1 MNSLPAPKPLDYRA
15 KDNTKDTAMTADSNP
30 KLQVIPTAVPEVLII
45 EPKAFGD
52 NRGWF
57 TESFNAS
64 DFASATGL
72 NVQFVQDN
80 HSFSR
85 QWTLRGMHYQLKHT
99 QGKLVRVTAGSVF
112 DVAVDMRKDSSTFGK
127 WVGVELSAE
136 NHKQLWVPP
145 GFAHG
150 FLVLSETA
158 EFLYKTTDY
167 YDPSSEACLS
177 WCDPRVK
184 IDWPIPLGKQ
194 ALLNAKDAAG
204 LSWDQAPK
212 F

>member
-1 MNSLPAPKPLDYRA
+1 MTENQ
-15 KDNTKDTAMTADSNP
+15 NT
-30 KLQVIPTAVPEVLII
+30 KLQVTPTTIPDVLIL
-45 EPKAFGD
+45 EPKMFGD

-57 TESFNAS
+57 TESFNAK
-64 DFASATGL
+64 DFFIATGL
-72 NVQFVQDN
+72 DVQFVQDN
-80 HSFSR
+80 HSFSK
-85 QWTLRGMHYQLKHT
+85 QWTLRGLHYQLKHT

-112 DVAVDMRKDSSTFGK
+112 DVAVDLRKDSTTFGK
-127 WVGVELSAE
+127 WLGVELSSE
-136 NHKQLWVPP
+136 NHKQLWIPP

-167 YDPSSEACLS
+167 YDPQSEVCLS
-177 WCDPRVK
+177 WCDPSIK

-204 LSWDQAPK
+204 LAWDAAPK

>member
-1 MNSLPAPKPLDYRA
+1 MPSDAP
-15 KDNTKDTAMTADSNP
+15 M
-30 KLQVIPTAVPEVLII
+30 KLNVTPTAIPEVLVI
-45 EPKAFGD
+45 EPTVFGD

-57 TESFNAS
+57 TESFNAN
-64 DFASATGL
+64 DFAKATGL
-72 NVQFVQDN
+72 DVQFVQDN

-85 QWTLRGMHYQLKHT
+85 QWTLRGMHYQMERT
-99 QGKLVRVTAGSVF
+99 QGKLVRVIAGSVF
-112 DVAVDMRKDSSTFGK
+112 DVAVDLRKAAATFGQ
-127 WVGVELSAE
+127 WVGVELSAQ

-158 EFLYKTTDY
+158 EFVYKTTDY
-167 YDPSSEACLS
+167 YDPQSEVCLS
-177 WCDPRVK
+177 WCDPEVA
-184 IDWPIPLGKQ
+184 IEWPIPLGKQ

-204 LSWDQAPK
+204 LPLQRAPT